1 MANFENTSC
10 LMAFVVLFTFCACEE
25 ETLGDQSFGVLDG
38 KVVSNGLNNP
48 LGNVKVTTNPSSNTV
63 FTDEEGNFTITT
75 ISIGDYSV
83 QAEKD
88 DFQTAFEPV
97 NILNGKTSNVI
108 FELDS
113 MSVSNMRPLIP
124 SLLFPEDNKRNVRSP
139 VVFAW
144 SSSANDVDEIWYD
157 LELRNGN
164 TGEIQVFQSLL
175 DTVFR
180 VENLAIGAN
189 YFWQVSAN
197 DEITEPVQSKISS
210 FQLQGVEGNRFLYVR
225 SIDGNSVVFS
235 GGEPTGANEVNVNEN
250 EVQLTA
256 TGINT
261 YRPKAN
267 MATGKVAYI
276 RSIGGESHIF
286 TMNLDGTAK
295 RQLTQDIPIAGFR
308 QDELEFSWY
317 DSGSAIYYPNFNKLY
332 TVNADG
338 SGTRIV
344 YEALDGEFITEV
356 ATNPVDNQIVLKI
369 NDSQGYRTQLRIVS
383 PETNLGTQ
391 TIISG
396 ITGAFGGLDYSLDG
410 NRILYTRDVSGIE
423 NAQYRQFDSRIFE
436 YNLTTN
442 TVNEID
448 TQKPT
453 GFNNL
458 DAKYSPNGG
467 FIIFTVTS
475 NDGISEKQ
483 IFRRQLD
490 AVEVIQNELVFT
502 NAFMPNW
509 E

>member
-63 FTDEEGNFTITT
+63 FTDEEGNFTITN

-97 NILNGKTSNVI
+97 NILNDKTSNVI

-139 VVFAW
+139 VVFVW
-144 SSSANDVDEIWYD
+144 SSSANDVDEILYD

-235 GGEPTGANEVNVNEN
+235 GGEPTRANEVNVNEN

-267 MATGKVAYI
+267 IATGKVAYI

-295 RQLTQDIPIAGFR
+295 RQLTQEIPIAGFR

-338 SGTRIV
+338 SGTRMV

-410 NRILYTRDVSGIE
+410 NRILYTRDISGTE
-423 NAQYRQFDSRIFE
+423 NAQYRLLDSRIFE

-442 TVNEID
+442 TSNEID